1 MTQSANLLSGLLSN
15 SSLIEQ
21 LSGQF
26 GISADQARGA
36 IEAMAPA
43 LARGVERETEQ
54 PGGVDSLFNALQ
66 SGNHQRY
73 VDDPA
78 VLTQPGSVDDGNAI
92 LGHILGSK
100 DVSRNVAA
108 FASDKTGLSSTILK
122 AMLPM
127 LAGAV
132 MGMIAKQMRGG
143 GGQAA
148 APGGQTSG
156 GGGQTGGGGLMDVL
170 GGFLDTNKDGSMM
183 DELLSM
189 ATDFMKS
196 KR

>member
-54 PGGVDSLFNALQ
+54 PGGVDSLLNALQ

-143 GGQAA
+143 GGGQAA
-148 APGGQTSG
+148 APGGQTS